1 MLTLQSVK
9 SKTLGF
15 IKKYKTPLSMASVP
29 VVASSAAFTASA
41 EGGSASYETVV
52 TAVSSQ
58 LSDANLVSVLA
69 YAVGIA
75 VVMVF
80 TWWAVRKCTSIIK
93 RAFMRGKLRL

>member
-1 MLTLQSVK
+1 MFGLATMP
-9 SKTLGF
+9 
-15 IKKYKTPLSMASVP
+15 I
-29 VVASSAAFTASA
+29 AAFDSA
-41 EGGSASYETVV
+41 ASYETVV
-52 TAVSSQ
+52 TAVSTQ

-75 VVMVF
+75 IVMVF